1 MLAELAK
8 CFLVGVCASAPLG
21 PVAVQVLQRSL
32 AYGRRAGLVS
42 GLGAATVDT
51 SYAVI
56 SIFFLG
62 LFRGFI
68 DSHSQL
74 IMVIGGALLIALGL
88 VIAIGNPFRE
98 ERPVNRVSPSFYF
111 QTMGTALSNPGALF
125 VMLALI
131 TLFGL
136 DGAASSPWVALDI
149 LCVAAGAFTWWFAFS
164 WAVAKL
170 RDSLN
175 FKTLLILSRSA
186 GVVVAAFG
194 IVLIVK
200 SLLMI

>member
-1 MLAELAK
+1 MLTELLK
-8 CFLVGVCASAPLG
+8 CFAVGVCASAPLG

-51 SYAVI
+51 SYAVV

-68 DSHSQL
+68 DSHSLL
-74 IMVIGGALLIALGL
+74 IMIIGGALLTALGL
-88 VIAIGNPFRE
+88 IIAISNPFRE
-98 ERPVNRVSPSFYF
+98 RRRVNRVSASFYF

-125 VMLALI
+125 MMLALI

-136 DGAASSPWVALDI
+136 GDAASSPWVAPGI
-149 LCVAAGAFTWWFAFS
+149 LCVAAGTFTWWFTFS

-170 RDSLN
+170 RDKLEI
-175 FKTLLILSRSA
+175 KTLLLLSRIA
-186 GVVVAAFG
+186 GGVVAAFG